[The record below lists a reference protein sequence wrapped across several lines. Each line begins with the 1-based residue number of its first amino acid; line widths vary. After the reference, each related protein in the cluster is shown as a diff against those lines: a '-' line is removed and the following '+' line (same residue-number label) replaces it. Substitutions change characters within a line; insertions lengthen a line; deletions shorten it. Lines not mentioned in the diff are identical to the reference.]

1 MSKNENQVV
10 VTKSGYENLTK
21 ELTFLR
27 TTRRQ
32 DVANKLE
39 EARSFGDLSENA
51 EYAAAKD
58 EQSKV
63 EGRILEL
70 EGMLSKIVVIDEE
83 NLDTNRVAIGLTV
96 TLEDIDKPG
105 KIYKYTIVGSE
116 ELSGSNNAIKDL
128 SRISQKSP
136 VGQAILGRAVGEE
149 VAVRIP
155 KGIRKLKVVAIDR
168 E

>member
-1 MSKNENQVV
+1 MKKNENQVV
-10 VTKSGYENLTK
+10 VTKSGYETLSK

-39 EARSFGDLSENA
+39 EARSYGDLSENA
-51 EYAAAKD
+51 EYTAAKD

-70 EGMLSKIVVIDEE
+70 ETMLSKIVVIDED

-96 TLEDIDKPG
+96 KLEDIDKPG
-105 KIYKYTIVGSE
+105 KMYKYTIVGSE
-116 ELSGSNNAIKDL
+116 ELSGMNLSSDL
-128 SRISQKSP
+128 NRISQKSP
-136 VGQAILGRAVGEE
+136 VGQAILGHIVGDE
-149 VAVRIP
+149 VSVKIP
-155 KGIRKLKVVAIDR
+155 KGIRKLKIVSIDR